1 MNLERLSIYFYLL
14 YCLAPTGIPIN
25 VAIHSIGASEF
36 IIQWEGLSIYKHHGE
51 MLGYQVCVRLSSS
64 DDVCN
69 STNTESYAPETTT
82 PFQLQRTGLLPY
94 TKYTVVIR
102 AYNSKGYGPYSPSV
116 SATTGIVS
124 YIYVRT

>member
-1 MNLERLSIYFYLL
+1 MNLERVKHYLDL
-14 YCLAPTGIPIN
+14 FYCLAPTGIPIN

-36 IIQWEGLSIYKHHGE
+36 IIQWEGLSTYKHHGE

-64 DDVCN
+64 DDVCHSAN
-69 STNTESYAPETTT
+69 NYTPETTT
-82 PFQLQRTGLLPY
+82 PFKLQRTGLLPY
-94 TKYTVVIR
+94 TEYTVVIR

-116 SATTGIVS
+116 STTTGIVS